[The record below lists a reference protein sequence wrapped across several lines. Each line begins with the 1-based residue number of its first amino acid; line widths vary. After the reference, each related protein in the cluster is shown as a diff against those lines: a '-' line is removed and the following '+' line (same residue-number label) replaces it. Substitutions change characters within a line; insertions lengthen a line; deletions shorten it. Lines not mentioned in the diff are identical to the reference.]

1 MCRGSRKMPQYRLN
15 RQKKHS
21 LKEYGLMVLPSK
33 GFTRIEESD
42 MLLNPDPATY
52 TILPWRSND
61 TRVAR
66 FVCDVYT

>member
-1 MCRGSRKMPQYRLN
+1 
-15 RQKKHS
+15 
-21 LKEYGLMVLPSK
+21 MVLPSK